1 MIRLLLKA
9 LIALSAA
16 VAVYIAMARLQSE
29 RQTAFFDLEKTTEAV
44 NAAIRLEEDATIKM
58 KPSIGGV
65 SEYEILAGSASF
77 HGYMEEWLQEN
88 TLATLNW
95 ALLIEDRKLKS
106 STFEVLLA
114 VWIMQNPTE
123 CGEWI
128 IENQDIA
135 ELELGI
141 EEAVE
146 LRASNSPYH
155 AIKIALQLTERE
167 VRRAALLNI
176 FRIWAKT
183 APDQATSYLDDL
195 KSLPEFEEILL
206 EVSLVWGDKNIFQA
220 ADWLMQSNFDEDRV
234 ILSLVVRRAAVRKP
248 KDCLKWI
255 FTSIAPEEREKMIE
269 DAVFS
274 AIGSHKNA
282 LADFARRLVG
292 RKADMLNGVIAVALA
307 EVNDKS
313 YKVFL
318 DKISNKNMKLVY
330 LERSL
335 LAQSKL
341 NPQNCINSLT
351 LNEWISLSVKKEML
365 INWTKVNPEEV
376 FEWLLGDTP
385 VEILEAVLMD
395 SLPDPLSEFKK
406 NKILKDELIGLFPKH
421 LPAIVPVG
429 WRSESPRYL
438 HGAKIY
444 QSFRSDLVEVAKV
457 CASEWASKDLN
468 EALKKFDSQVS
479 AFNDYFYLGLISKL
493 DLEDQKNIFA
503 LPKRIKDPVLQR
515 QAIHH
520 LFVAFVESQPM
531 RVVKLVSAYDLMNF
545 STASHLMKTWSQKDI
560 EAAEK
565 WLLEQVNE
573 TWFSSTAAVHG
584 ANLAS
589 QSPQKLKNFIRQ
601 IPQSEY
607 DNFQANLE
615 SHLAQ
620 TNPELLKLIHSQIWH
635 NQ

>member
-16 VAVYIAMARLQSE
+16 VAVYIAMARMQSE
-29 RQTAFFDLEKTTEAV
+29 RQTAVFDLEKTTEAV
-44 NAAIRLEEDATIKM
+44 NTAIRLEEDTSEKS
-58 KPSIGGV
+58 KVSIGEV

-77 HGYMEEWLQEN
+77 YEYIDQWLQEN
-88 TLATLNW
+88 TQATLNW

-106 STFEVLLA
+106 STFEVLLS
-114 VWIMQNPTE
+114 VWIMQDPTE

-128 IENQDIA
+128 IENQDIS
-135 ELELGI
+135 ELEIGI
-141 EEAVE
+141 DLAVE
-146 LRASNSPYH
+146 LRARTSPYH
-155 AIKIALQLTERE
+155 SIKIALQLTERE
-167 VRRAALLNI
+167 VRRSALLRV
-176 FRIWAKT
+176 FRIWAKM
-183 APDQATSYLDDL
+183 APDQASSYLEDL
-195 KSLPEFEEILL
+195 KSLPEFEELL
-206 EVSLVWGDKNIFQA
+206 LDVSLVWGVKNIFQA
-220 ADWLMQSNFDEDRV
+220 ADWLMQSKFDEDRV

-255 FTSIAPEEREKMIE
+255 FTSIAPEEREEMIE

-292 RKADMLNGVIAVALA
+292 RKADMLNGVISVALA
-307 EVNDKS
+307 EVNDES

-318 DKISNKNMKLVY
+318 DKITNKNLKLVY

-341 NPQNCINSLT
+341 NPKHCISSLS
-351 LNEWISLSVKKEML
+351 LDEWISLSVKREML
-365 INWTKVNPEEV
+365 INWAKVNPEEV
-376 FEWLLGDTP
+376 YEWLLSDTP
-385 VEILEAVLMD
+385 IEILEAVLMD

-406 NKILKDELIGLFPKH
+406 NKLLKDELIETFPKH
-421 LPAIVPVG
+421 LLAIVPLS
-429 WRSESPRYL
+429 WRSDSPRYL
-438 HGAKIY
+438 LGAKIY
-444 QSFRSDLVEVAKV
+444 QSFRSDLVEVAKL
-457 CASEWASKDLN
+457 CASGWASKELDK
-468 EALKKFDSQVS
+468 ALKAFDSNES
-479 AFNDYFYLGLISKL
+479 AFNDYFYLGLISELEL
-493 DLEDQKNIFA
+493 DDQKNIFT
-503 LPKRIKDPVLQR
+503 LPKRIKNPVLQR

-531 RVVKLVSAYDLMNF
+531 RVVKLISAYDLMNF
-545 STASHLMKTWSQKDI
+545 STASHLMSTWSQKDI

-565 WLLEQVNE
+565 WLLAQVNE

-589 QSPQKLKNFIRQ
+589 QSPQKLKNFIRR

-607 DNFQANLE
+607 ENFQDNLE

-620 TNPELLKLIHSQIWH
+620 TNPELLKLIHSQIQ
-635 NQ
+635 NN

>member
-16 VAVYIAMARLQSE
+16 VAVYIAMARMQSE
-29 RQTAFFDLEKTTEAV
+29 RQTAVFDLEKTTEAV
-44 NAAIRLEEDATIKM
+44 NTAIRLEEDTSEKS
-58 KPSIGGV
+58 KVSIGEV

-77 HGYMEEWLQEN
+77 YEYIDQWLQEN
-88 TLATLNW
+88 TQATLNW

-106 STFEVLLA
+106 STFEVLLS
-114 VWIMQNPTE
+114 VWIMQDPTE

-128 IENQDIA
+128 IENQDIS
-135 ELELGI
+135 ELEIGI
-141 EEAVE
+141 DLAVE
-146 LRASNSPYH
+146 LRASTSPYH

-167 VRRAALLNI
+167 FRRAALLNI

-183 APDQATSYLDDL
+183 APAQATSYLEDL

-206 EVSLVWGDKNIFQA
+206 EVSLVWGDTNIFQA
-220 ADWLMQSNFDEDRV
+220 ADWLMQSKFDEDRV

-255 FTSIAPEEREKMIE
+255 FTSIAPEEREEMIE

-292 RKADMLNGVIAVALA
+292 RKADMLNGVISVALA
-307 EVNDKS
+307 EVNDES

-318 DKISNKNMKLVY
+318 DKITNKNLKLVY

-341 NPQNCINSLT
+341 NPKNCISSLS
-351 LNEWISLSVKKEML
+351 LDEWISLSVKREML
-365 INWTKVNPEEV
+365 INWAKVNPEEV
-376 FEWLLGDTP
+376 YEWLLSDTP
-385 VEILEAVLMD
+385 TEILEAVLMD

-406 NKILKDELIGLFPKH
+406 NKLLKDELIETFPKH
-421 LPAIVPVG
+421 LLAIVPLS
-429 WRSESPRYL
+429 WRSDSPRYL
-438 HGAKIY
+438 LGAKIY
-444 QSFRSDLVEVAKV
+444 QSFRSDLVEVAKL
-457 CASEWASKDLN
+457 CASGWASKELDK
-468 EALKKFDSQVS
+468 ALKAFDSNES
-479 AFNDYFYLGLISKL
+479 AFNDYFYLGLISELEL
-493 DLEDQKNIFA
+493 DDQKNIFT
-503 LPKRIKDPVLQR
+503 LPKRIKNPVLQR

-531 RVVKLVSAYDLMNF
+531 RVVKLISAYDLMNF
-545 STASHLMKTWSQKDI
+545 STASHLMSTWSQKDI

-565 WLLEQVNE
+565 WLLAQVNE

-589 QSPQKLKNFIRQ
+589 QSPQKLKNFIRR

-607 DNFQANLE
+607 ENFQDNLE

-620 TNPELLKLIHSQIWH
+620 TNPELLKLIHSQIQ
-635 NQ
+635 NN

>member
-1 MIRLLLKA
+1 VIRLLLKA

-29 RQTAFFDLEKTTEAV
+29 RQTAFFDLEKTTDAV
-44 NAAIRLEEDATIKM
+44 NTAISLEGKSSGSTKV
-58 KPSIGGV
+58 SIGGL
-65 SEYEILAGSASF
+65 SGYEILAGSASF
-77 HGYMEEWLQEN
+77 HKHMEQWLQEN

-106 STFEVLLA
+106 STFEVLLP
-114 VWIMQNPTE
+114 VWIMQDPTE

-128 IENQDIA
+128 IENQDIS
-135 ELELGI
+135 ELEIGI
-141 EEAVE
+141 DLAVE
-146 LRASNSPYH
+146 LRASTSPYH

-167 VRRAALLNI
+167 FRRAALLNI

-183 APDQATSYLDDL
+183 APAQATSYLEDL

-206 EVSLVWGDKNIFQA
+206 EVSLVWGDTNIFQA
-220 ADWLMQSNFDEDRV
+220 ADWLMQSKFDEDRV

-255 FTSIAPEEREKMIE
+255 FTSIAPEEREEMIE

-307 EVNDKS
+307 EVNDES

-318 DKISNKNMKLVY
+318 DKITNKNLKLVY

-341 NPQNCINSLT
+341 NPKNCISSLS
-351 LNEWISLSVKKEML
+351 LDEWISLSVKREML

-376 FEWLLGDTP
+376 YEWLLSDTP
-385 VEILEAVLMD
+385 TEILEAVLMD

-406 NKILKDELIGLFPKH
+406 NKLLKDELIEIFPKH
-421 LPAIVPVG
+421 LLAIVPLS
-429 WRSESPRYL
+429 WRSDSPRYL
-438 HGAKIY
+438 LGAKIY
-444 QSFRSDLVEVAKV
+444 QSFRSDLVEVAKL
-457 CASEWASKDLN
+457 CASGWASKELDK
-468 EALKKFDSQVS
+468 ALKAFDSNGS
-479 AFNDYFYLGLISKL
+479 AFNDYFYLGLISELEL
-493 DLEDQKNIFA
+493 DDQKNIFT
-503 LPKRIKDPVLQR
+503 LPKRIKNPVLQR
-515 QAIHH
+515 QAIHY

-531 RVVKLVSAYDLMNF
+531 RVVKLISAYDLMNF
-545 STASHLMKTWSQKDI
+545 STASHLMSTWSQKDI

-565 WLLEQVNE
+565 WLLAQVNE

-589 QSPQKLKNFIRQ
+589 QSPQKLKNFIRR

-607 DNFQANLE
+607 ENFQDNLE

-620 TNPELLKLIHSQIWH
+620 TNPELLKLIHSQIQ
-635 NQ
+635 NN